1 MTSLFGQTAIITGGS
16 RGLGYAIA
24 ESLAAEGAD
33 IALLDIRPQ
42 VEESAARLAAD
53 SGRSVIGI
61 VCNVADP
68 DSIDGA
74 FHALRVTRPGG
85 GPASVLVNAAGI
97 ASGTPAIDV
106 SLGEWSRVIDVN
118 LTGTFL
124 MCQRFARELIAAE
137 ATGSIVNI
145 ASMSGLVVN
154 VPQPQ
159 AAYNTSKAGV
169 SMLTK
174 SLAIE
179 WLPAGIRVNAIAPG
193 YFESDLIKDR
203 ITQEP
208 EMVQQWLDRTPAGR
222 MGQPPELGPLV
233 VYLCSEAASF
243 VVGQTISI
251 DGGYTIV

>member
-1 MTSLFGQTAIITGGS
+1 MTSLSGQTAIITGGS

-24 ESLAAEGAD
+24 QSLAAEGAD

-42 VEESAARLAAD
+42 VEESAARLAVE
-53 SGRSVIGI
+53 SGRAVTGV

-68 DSIDGA
+68 ESVDNAFQTLRGA
-74 FHALRVTRPGG
+74 TENGA
-85 GPASVLVNAAGI
+85 PASVLVNAAGI

-106 SLGEWSRVIDVN
+106 SLEEWSRVIDVN

-124 MCQRFARELIAAE
+124 MCQRFARELVAAK
-137 ATGSIVNI
+137 AGGSIVNI
-145 ASMSGLVVN
+145 ASMSGLIVN

-179 WLPAGIRVNAIAPG
+179 WLPVGIRVNAIAPG

-203 ITQEP
+203 IVEEP

-233 VYLCSEAASF
+233 VYLCSDAASF